1 MTSPDLDRTSSLFA
15 HPLPSWTCAFVDP
28 ELDEAIVAEMDAVFS
43 MERMFGPLDADIR
56 TVRRQPPA
64 LPRVYHLAY
73 RIARRDDI
81 AWLARDDILALVD
94 IYRSSAG
101 TLAERL
107 PPEGVDPDPAHLDED
122 LCNAIRLFS
131 EHSEDPAVAARIE
144 AAAAA
149 RPGIAWIAEQER
161 LKRDL
166 ERQVIGPLTRPQFD
180 RFGDMPSSLAIE
192 ILGRNLLSPACM
204 WRCHLFRA
212 GMLKRCRVIAP
223 GSADNR
229 PA

>member
-81 AWLARDDILALVD
+81 AWLARDDLLRLVEL
-94 IYRSSAG
+94 YRSSAE
-101 TLAERL
+101 TLAKRL
-107 PPEGVDPDPAHLDED
+107 PPEGVDPEITHLEED
-122 LCNAIRLFS
+122 LCNAISLFS